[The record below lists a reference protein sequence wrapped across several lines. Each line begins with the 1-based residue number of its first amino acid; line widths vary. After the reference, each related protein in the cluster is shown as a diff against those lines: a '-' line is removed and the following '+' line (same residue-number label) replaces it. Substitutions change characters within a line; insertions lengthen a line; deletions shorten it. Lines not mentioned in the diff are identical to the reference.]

1 MTRYESA
8 GITLLLAV
16 AAASIVINPGADA
29 AFSGK
34 ATTYGTN
41 DFSGGACS
49 LRQGPSAVTSSYFV
63 AMNKQQYGNA
73 CGRCISI
80 KGAKATVTAFVADL
94 CNECGQN
101 NLDLSGNLWTAVTG
115 KTPGIEPI
123 TWDFVPCPSPKPALC
138 LKEGS
143 NSYWLAVQAA
153 NVRDG
158 VNKLQIAGQQGTMV
172 GTTAFYYV
180 NANSA
185 VNLNNKVSVT
195 VTSIGGVK
203 ATYTAVLKLN
213 QCVTV

>member
-1 MTRYESA
+1 MTRYTT
-8 GITLLLAV
+8 GTTLLLLAIAATSAV
-16 AAASIVINPGADA
+16 MNPGADA

-80 KGAKATVTAFVADL
+80 TGAKATVTAFVADL
-94 CNECGQN
+94 CSECGQN

-115 KTPGIEPI
+115 KTPGIEKI
-123 TWDFVPCPSPKPALC
+123 TWDFVACPSPHPALC

-143 NSYWLAVQAA
+143 NTNWLAVQAA

-158 VNKLQIAGQQGTMV
+158 VSQMQIAGQQGTMI

-180 NANSA
+180 NASPA
-185 VNLNNKVSVT
+185 VNLNKVSVT

-203 ATYTAVLKLN
+203 ATYTAAL
-213 QCVTV
+213 

>member
-1 MTRYESA
+1 M
-8 GITLLLAV
+8 ITSLATLAVLLLAT
-16 AAASIVINPGADA
+16 APSNTAA

-41 DFSGGACS
+41 DSSGGACS
-49 LRQGPSAVTSSYFV
+49 LRRTPSGVSASHFV
-63 AMNKQQYGNA
+63 AMNKQQYANA

-115 KTPGIEPI
+115 KTPGIEKI
-123 TWDFVPCPSPKPALC
+123 TWDFVACPSPKPALC

-143 NSYWLAVQAA
+143 NTYWLAVQAA

-158 VNKLQIAGQQGTMV
+158 VSKMQIAGQTGTMI

-180 NANSA
+180 NANGA
-185 VNLNNKVSVT
+185 VNLNKVPVT
-195 VTSIGGVK
+195 VTSISGQK
-203 ATYTAVLKLN
+203 TSYTAALKVN
-213 QCVTV
+213 QCTTVG